1 MSTQKITATN
11 YTAILSSVTSILTTY
26 YGYGQASKSVVSGG
40 RITATDW
47 RNLYIDINHALVHQ
61 TDNAMPFPNIDKGSV
76 LTQQFVNSLT
86 NYVTQI
92 NNNKTAV
99 GANQLGTYQTVST
112 RATAWGSNITH
123 ETKFVWPNATAAQQ
137 FFNQGSYLLATIER
151 TVNAGSK
158 QENIDWSTLIYNA
171 KLLIENNPQ
180 LVDYR
185 LADYNSNYPGY
196 VYTEGAY
203 TIDFSYSKVN
213 AYTIIGMVTFD
224 VQNTNGLLIDVLPSA
239 GFKEYQSTNI
249 YGGTLAPGPD
259 IITMQTLDVGGASL
273 YPALI
278 YVPSLISN
286 VPQLSVSTIKTIT
299 ITNTGTGI
307 CHITNAAF
315 IGESGS
321 GLTAVAT
328 VTSSTLRAN
337 SSTTVTLDIN
347 SSAAVRGNY
356 YSNYVEV
363 YSDSLNGT
371 TLRAKVPFT
380 VSQPA
385 FTVGLSPATVT
396 VNVTS
401 ALPVV
406 THFVFSAGATGNIY
420 SYTASLNTS
429 LNGRLAVTGL
439 TPARDHT
446 LGDDYAPNNRI
457 YDNLLFTTFVPPT
470 STTLGDVI
478 GTYNA
483 TLTVTFVPYDYNQ
496 SATTITVPITYNV
509 NIPNRHLGKWLS
521 AKARDNAVM
530 GASYDIINGVR
541 TITLG
546 FGMGHDGGP
555 QCKDG
560 GNTYATADALGI
572 LGDPYPSLGIPL
584 FASTSPGYCSF
595 LQTYGSWISIAGAGR
610 KSTFDLSYNFTV
622 PVAGTYYAE
631 FGSVGTSALYINGTQ
646 YSTWAN
652 KDTTTKV
659 SFPLNAGN
667 NVVRLLITSS
677 GGVDSKDKYTK
688 ITRTQNEDGS
698 TTDSKEVI
706 PANKGIPWYG
716 SVGVNITDSN
726 GNTWWNTKYPRRTAY
741 PYWAEVYRIPLTRGN
756 VLYKSADYLV
766 KTHDFALGKTY
777 GSYCGSEEFAGSIF
791 LVGDDGKGNIGISM
805 NPWPAKENPG
815 EFSLILTLFYSVG
828 LPFYYNVTQDSI
840 KWETNE
846 QLGRFTQL
854 EAPIQRDKTRFFYGF
869 KNSGTVDTL
878 IKAYPYNYKPPPGA
892 AGYGKK
898 GEEPDTFWANLAVA
912 ILIGAIAYFAVIGI
926 AAAFTVTAVF
936 GVAIVIVAAVVA
948 VVVAIVSFLA
958 KVCFTGDSL
967 ISMADGTFKP
977 IKDVQVG
984 DLVFNRHKTASNK
997 VTFVEKT
1004 KDDRFGYL
1012 YSISVDEEPF
1022 ITVNHPMYID
1032 DELCSVYP
1040 ERTYNAYPWLGMT
1053 KQLIPDRMVPATGQD
1068 VYNLWVT
1075 GDGTFIV
1082 NGYGTTSIMGDGGW
1096 ARLLAEQGIS
1106 SPERVSEVLQEFASS
1121 GKESSYGAYVCNKFL
1136 GKLDIKIVN
1145 KVLGKVMDSREDTR
1159 ARRAIKYIFKLV
1171 GKVAVYLAERK
1182 MRK

>member
-1 MSTQKITATN
+1 MSTAKITATN
-11 YTAILSSVTSILTTY
+11 YTAILSSVTSVLTTY
-26 YGYGQASKSVVSGG
+26 YGYPQASKSVVAGN

-47 RNLYIDINHALVHQ
+47 GNLYKDINHALIHQ
-61 TDNAMPFPNIDKGSV
+61 TGNAMPFPNIAKGSV

-92 NNNKTAV
+92 NTNKDTVAA
-99 GANQLGTYQTVST
+99 GQLGMYQTIST
-112 RATAWGSNITH
+112 RSTSWGSNITH
-123 ETKFVWPNATAAQQ
+123 ETMFVWPDATSALN

-158 QENIDWSTLIYNA
+158 QENIDWSSLIYNA

-196 VYTEGAY
+196 TYTEGAY

-213 AYTIIGMVTFD
+213 AYTIIGMVTFN
-224 VQNTNGLLIDVLPSA
+224 VQNVNGLLIDVLPSA

-249 YGGTLAPGPD
+249 YGGTLAPSPD
-259 IITMQTLDVGGASL
+259 LITMQTLDVGGATL

-278 YVPSLISN
+278 YTPSAISN
-286 VPQLSVSTIKTIT
+286 VPQLASSTIKTIT

-307 CHITNAAF
+307 CHITGAAF
-315 IGESGS
+315 VAESGS

-337 SSTTVTLDIN
+337 SSTTISLNIDSTN
-347 SSAAVRGNY
+347 AVRGSY

-363 YSDSLNGT
+363 YSDSFTGS

-380 VSQPA
+380 ITVPG
-385 FTVGLSPATVT
+385 FTIGLSPATVT
-396 VNVTS
+396 VNVTT
-401 ALPVV
+401 ADPVV
-406 THFVFSAGATGNIY
+406 THFTFGAGTTGNIY

-439 TPARDHT
+439 TPAHDHT

-457 YDNLLFTTFVPPT
+457 YDNLLYTTFIPPT
-470 STTLGDVI
+470 SNVLGDIV

-483 TLTVTFVPYDYNQ
+483 TMTVTFVPYDYNQ

-541 TITLG
+541 TLTLG

-555 QCKDG
+555 QCQDG
-560 GNTYATADALGI
+560 GTTYASADALGI
-572 LGDPYPSLGIPL
+572 NGDPYPFLGIPL
-584 FASTSPGYCSF
+584 FESTSPNYCSF
-595 LQTYGSWISIAGAGR
+595 LQTYGSWISVKGAGR

-631 FGSVGTSALYINGTQ
+631 FGSVGTSSLYINGNQ
-646 YSTWAN
+646 YSSWAN

-688 ITRTQNEDGS
+688 ITRTQYEDGS
-698 TTDSKEVI
+698 TSDTKEVI

-726 GNTWWNTKYPRRTAY
+726 GNSWWDTRRPRRTAY
-741 PYWAEVYRIPLTRGN
+741 AYWAEVYRIPLTQGKH
-756 VLYKSADYLV
+756 LYKSGDYLV
-766 KTHDFALGKTY
+766 KTNDFALGKTY
-777 GSYCGSEEFAGSIF
+777 GSYCGNDDYVGSMF
-791 LVGDDGKGNIGISM
+791 LVGDDGKGNVGVSM

-815 EFSLILTLFYSVG
+815 EFSLVLTLAYSVG
-828 LPFYYNVTQDSI
+828 LPFYYSLIADNP
-840 KWETNE
+840 KWETGE
-846 QLGRFTQL
+846 KVSRYTQL
-854 EAPIQRDKTRFFYGF
+854 EAPFQRDKTRFFVGF
-869 KNSGTVDTL
+869 KQSGAVDTL
-878 IKAYPYNYKPPPGA
+878 VKAYPYNYKPPPGA
-892 AGYGKK
+892 AGYGKP
-898 GEEPDTFWANLAVA
+898 GEEPNTFWANLAVA
-912 ILIGAIAYFAVIGI
+912 VLLGGLAYFAVVGI
-926 AAAFTVTAVF
+926 AAALSVTVLF
-936 GVAIVIVAAVVA
+936 GALVATVAIVVA

-984 DLVFNRHKTASNK
+984 DLVFNRHKSASNR

-1004 KDDRFGYL
+1004 TDDRFGYL
-1012 YSISVDEEPF
+1012 YSISADEEPF

-1032 DELCSVYP
+1032 DVLSSVYP

-1053 KQLIPDRMVPATGQD
+1053 QQLIPDRMIPATGQD

-1106 SPERVSEVLQEFASS
+1106 TPARVSEVLQEFASS
-1121 GKESSYGAYVCNKFL
+1121 GKESSYGAFLCNKLL
-1136 GKLDIKIVN
+1136 GKLDIKFLN
-1145 KVLGKVMDSREDTR
+1145 RTLGKVMDSREDTI
-1159 ARRAIKYIFKLV
+1159 ARRAIKHVFKLV